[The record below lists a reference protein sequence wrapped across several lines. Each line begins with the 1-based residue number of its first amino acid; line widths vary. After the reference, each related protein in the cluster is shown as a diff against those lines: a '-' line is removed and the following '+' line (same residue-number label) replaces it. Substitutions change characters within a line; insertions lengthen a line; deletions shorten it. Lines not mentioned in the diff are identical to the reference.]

1 MSMEVI
7 SQQISNAI
15 ADESATHLLRQALE
29 ARAGQVARLVEL
41 PAAEAAD
48 KLLDFIVRYI
58 EDAPQ
63 MLDDLQSAALEAGLT
78 EYVQPVVKMAS
89 EFFTLPPQA
98 VTGDAGLC
106 SLMYKAYLAHRL
118 LEEVNETYI
127 HRVGQPM
134 IPMDMTLSNVIVH
147 TLIGEPFANDLD
159 ELVEVAVER
168 LFGPAKAYQ
177 NPQFRAFMDRR
188 ETDNLVHI
196 WRRWPSMSGEMGLV
210 SNLI

>member
-41 PAAEAAD
+41 PATEAAD

-89 EFFTLPPQA
+89 EFSPCHHRQ
-98 VTGDAGLC
+98 
-106 SLMYKAYLAHRL
+106 SLATPVCA
-118 LEEVNETYI
+118 
-127 HRVGQPM
+127 
-134 IPMDMTLSNVIVH
+134 
-147 TLIGEPFANDLD
+147 A
-159 ELVEVAVER
+159 
-168 LFGPAKAYQ
+168 
-177 NPQFRAFMDRR
+177 
-188 ETDNLVHI
+188 
-196 WRRWPSMSGEMGLV
+196 
-210 SNLI
+210 